1 MRTATWLSA
10 LALVVVAG
18 APLTACSTGPERQV
32 CGVLEADGD
41 DYLEVDPAACPA
53 PEAVVS
59 PAGPRWVPVSALDD
73 DDHDHDHHRTVVA
86 RSPGTPR
93 TTAARTPAPRATA
106 TPRTTTR
113 TTTKT
118 TSPKRTT
125 RAR

>member
-73 DDHDHDHHRTVVA
+73 DDHDHHRTVVA

-106 TPRTTTR
+106 APR

-118 TSPKRTT
+118 TGPKRTT
-125 RAR
+125 RSR

>member
-10 LALVVVAG
+10 LALVLVAG

-41 DYLEVDPAACPA
+41 DYLEVDPAACPP

-73 DDHDHDHHRTVVA
+73 DHDHHRTVVA

-106 TPRTTTR
+106 APRTTTR

-118 TSPKRTT
+118 TTSPKRTT
-125 RAR
+125 RSR

>member
-73 DDHDHDHHRTVVA
+73 DDHDHHRTVVA

-106 TPRTTTR
+106 APRTTTK

-125 RAR
+125 RSR

>member
-18 APLTACSTGPERQV
+18 APLTACSSGPERQV

-73 DDHDHDHHRTVVA
+73 DDHDRTVVA

-106 TPRTTTR
+106 APRTTTK

-125 RAR
+125 RSR

>member
-1 MRTATWLSA
+1 MRIATWLSA

-32 CGVLEADGD
+32 CGVPEADGD

-53 PEAVVS
+53 PGAVVS

-73 DDHDHDHHRTVVA
+73 DDHHRTVVA

-106 TPRTTTR
+106 APRTTTR

-125 RAR
+125 RSR

>member
-1 MRTATWLSA
+1 MRTATWLCA
-10 LALVVVAG
+10 LALVVAAG

-53 PEAVVS
+53 PGAVVS

-73 DDHDHDHHRTVVA
+73 DHDRTVVA

-106 TPRTTTR
+106 APRTTTR
-113 TTTKT
+113 STT
-118 TSPKRTT
+118 TSPKRT
-125 RAR
+125 ARSR

>member
-73 DDHDHDHHRTVVA
+73 DHDHHRTVVA

-93 TTAARTPAPRATA
+93 TTAAQTPAPRATA
-106 TPRTTTR
+106 ARR

-118 TSPKRTT
+118 TGPKRTT
-125 RAR
+125 RSR